1 MEKTRWLGLIFF
13 AVVALVAATG
23 VVTWAMGSGDEDAPV
38 AVQNQDG
45 LASTTVAKL
54 SQGSGGPGVSF
65 GISGIIEYVVRDG
78 DGNIKEQ
85 GIIHNTTNDPE
96 GLDEVLALTIGTAVT
111 GTSAKF
117 DDIGALCVAVG
128 TDNPND
134 GTDAASL
141 CDNLDGSGDGAGT
154 LKNNPQTGT
163 VAEVSESGNGTII
176 VTFVADGAA
185 VTVAQIVLTKR
196 GNFDNAGAGG
206 VAIVDSDILAYQD
219 VPDVNLAD
227 ADSVQYTWTL
237 DLD

>member
-1 MEKTRWLGLIFF
+1 M
-13 AVVALVAATG
+13 VAIAAATG
-23 VVTWAMGSGDEDAPV
+23 VVTWALGSGEEDAPV
-38 AVQNQDG
+38 AAQSQDG
-45 LASTTVAKL
+45 AVTETAANVRE
-54 SQGSGGPGVSF
+54 GSRGPGVSF

-117 DDIGALCVAVG
+117 DDIGALCVSVA
-128 TDNPND
+128 TDNPAD
-134 GTDAASL
+134 GTLATSL

-176 VTFVADGAA
+176 VTFVADGGA
-185 VTVAQIVLTKR
+185 VTVAQIILTKR
-196 GNFDNAGAGG
+196 GNFDNTGAGG
-206 VAIVDSDILAYQD
+206 VAIVDADILAYQD

-237 DLD
+237 DYD